1 MNGNVRQ
8 YFLSFTILLAGS
20 AFAAPEIKAGSVAS
34 DPYQTLQHDGIDRH
48 YLIRTPAE
56 SALRVGSVPLV
67 LVLHGGGGNAENA
80 ERMTG
85 FTAKA
90 QREGFIVVYPEGSSR
105 FRQKLLTWNAGHCCG
120 YAMEHEVDD
129 VGFIRSLIQ
138 QLLKQYPIDPARV
151 YVTGMSN
158 GGMMTHRLGRELAG
172 QVAAIAPVVATV
184 FGDESRAD
192 QPVSALMFNGM
203 RDESVPYL
211 GGAPSGRFNDAWDG
225 TPAKPALDQGVYW
238 AATNGCAKEPVRQDR
253 GSHVHWRYACP
264 AGRAVELYLLKDSGH
279 AWPGGQKGSRRGDP
293 PGTAVNATDVIWKFF
308 AAHGKSR

>member
-1 MNGNVRQ
+1 MATCASTSSPLRSSRGRFGVA
-8 YFLSFTILLAGS
+8 L
-20 AFAAPEIKAGSVAS
+20 APEINAGSDAS

-67 LVLHGGGGNAENA
+67 LVLHGGGGNADNA

-120 YAMEHEVDD
+120 YAMEHKVDD

-138 QLLKQYPIDPARV
+138 QLLEQYPIDPARV

-184 FGDESRAD
+184 FGDESRAG

-238 AATNGCAKEPVRQDR
+238 AAGKRLCKGTGQTGSWQPCPLAVCLSGRQGCRTLSAQGQRP
-253 GSHVHWRYACP
+253 CL
-264 AGRAVELYLLKDSGH
+264 AGRAERFT
-279 AWPGGQKGSRRGDP
+279 PGRSAGYGGECY
-293 PGTAVNATDVIWKFF
+293 
-308 AAHGKSR
+308 